1 MTSHGRRWTATLMA
15 AGVPLS
21 AIAGCDRGA
30 ERKMDTD
37 SGAVAPPVPAAAAG
51 ECPLTGKWELCSV
64 RDRLEHAGLVPQ
76 PRDSVRPAFA
86 SVPGVVYGIGRGEL
100 QIFLYPDSAARA
112 RDFAR
117 FDAAQVQSPAGTPT
131 LITSNNLAAILLSDN
146 ATQVERVRLALT
158 AGLPERSAAP

>member
-1 MTSHGRRWTATLMA
+1 MTPHGRRLIAALAA
-15 AGVPLS
+15 AGVTLS
-21 AIAGCDRGA
+21 AAAGCGGGA
-30 ERKMDTD
+30 DQNVGADSVAAAAPAPTPAATD
-37 SGAVAPPVPAAAAG
+37 SG
-51 ECPLTGKWELCSV
+51 CLRTGKWELCSV

-100 QIFLYPDSAARA
+100 QIFLYADSAARA
-112 RDFAR
+112 RDFTR
-117 FDAAQVQSPAGTPT
+117 FDMARVQSPGGTPT

-158 AGLPERSAAP
+158 AGLPER